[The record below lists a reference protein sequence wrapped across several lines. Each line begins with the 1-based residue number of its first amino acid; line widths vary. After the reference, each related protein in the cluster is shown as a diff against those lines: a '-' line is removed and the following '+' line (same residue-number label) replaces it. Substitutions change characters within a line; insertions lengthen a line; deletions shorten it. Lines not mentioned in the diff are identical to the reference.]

1 MILVLLI
8 VTNICQHG
16 ASKGR
21 EKEREWEGEK
31 EKDRQTKERE
41 RERERYEEG
50 ERKGDERI
58 LLFLKRK
65 DRSGDIKG

>member
-1 MILVLLI
+1 MGPVK
-8 VTNICQHG
+8 G
-16 ASKGR
+16 ERKRASGR
-21 EKEREWEGEK
+21 ERKRET
-31 EKDRQTKERE
+31 DRQRRE
-41 RERERYEEG
+41 RDEEG